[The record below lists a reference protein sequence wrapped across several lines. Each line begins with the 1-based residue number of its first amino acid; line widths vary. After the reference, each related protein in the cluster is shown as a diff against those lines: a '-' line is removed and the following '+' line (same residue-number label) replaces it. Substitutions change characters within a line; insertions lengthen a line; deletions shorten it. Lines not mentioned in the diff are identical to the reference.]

1 MACLN
6 HLQENPV
13 TVQISLEN
21 LLEEL
26 SGIEMISN
34 HQQVAKL
41 SGDYAHFSPVLV
53 PLLAGKVGDVVVRP
67 KDEGEVLRIAQACVK
82 YKIPLTVR
90 GSGTGNYGQCTPLK
104 GGVILETSRLQEIK
118 WIKAGLASV
127 ETGVK
132 LASVDKKAQEIG
144 WELRMIPSMYKSA
157 TVGGFIA
164 GGSGGIGSVT
174 YGQLRDRGNLRA
186 VRVVTLEDEP
196 RIIELRGDDVQ
207 KVNHAYGTN
216 GIITELEIPLAP
228 AYEWM
233 ECVVSF
239 RDFMTAARFGQALG
253 NSDGLVK
260 KMISVHAAPIPNYF
274 TALQNYIPAD
284 AHCALVLVA
293 ESDRQPF
300 QSLVAEFAGEICYE
314 KSTHES
320 SRESSKG
327 INLIEFTW
335 NHTTLLARAVDNSL
349 TYLQSL
355 FLNDP
360 KLELV
365 QKMYEHFGDEV
376 MMHLEFIKVDGA
388 VIPAAI
394 QVLRFTTGDRL
405 TEIIEFHES
414 QGVFIAN
421 PHTYILEDGGM
432 KVVDQNQ
439 LNFKRMV
446 DPYGL
451 MNPNKM
457 RGWQN

>member
-1 MACLN
+1 MVN
-6 HLQENPV
+6 M
-13 TVQISLEN
+13 QISQISIEN
-21 LLEEL
+21 LLAEL
-26 SGIEMISN
+26 SDIEAIAN
-34 HQQVAKL
+34 PAQVAKL
-41 SGDYAHFSPVLV
+41 SEDYAHFSPILA
-53 PLLAGKVGDVVVRP
+53 PLLAGKVGDLVLRP
-67 KDEGEVLRIAQACVK
+67 RDESEILRIAKACVT

-90 GSGTGNYGQCTPLK
+90 GSGTGNYGQSTPLQ
-104 GGVILETSRLQEIK
+104 GGVILETSRLQKIK

-132 LASVDKKAQEIG
+132 MGALDKKAQEIG
-144 WELRMIPSMYKSA
+144 WELRMLPSIFKTA
-157 TVGGFIA
+157 TIGGFIA
-164 GGSGGIGSVT
+164 GGSGGIGSIL

-186 VRVVTLEDEP
+186 VRVVTLEDQP

-233 ECVVSF
+233 ESVVSF
-239 RDFMTAARFGQALG
+239 SDFMTAARFGQALG
-253 NSDGLVK
+253 NSDGIVK

-274 TALQNYIPAD
+274 TALQSHISPNS
-284 AHCALVLVA
+284 HCALVLVA
-293 ESDRQPF
+293 QSDREPF
-300 QSLVAEFAGEICYE
+300 VNLVQEFRGEICYE
-314 KSTHES
+314 KSGN
-320 SRESSKG
+320 ESSKG
-327 INLIEFTW
+327 ISLIEFSW
-335 NHTTLLARAVDNSL
+335 NHTTLLVRAIDNSL

-355 FLNDP
+355 FLDDP

-365 QKMYEHFGDEV
+365 QTMYEHFGDEV
-376 MMHLEFIKVDGA
+376 MMHLEFIKVDGV

-394 QVLRFTTGDRL
+394 QVVRFTTGDRL
-405 TEIIEFHES
+405 NEIIRYHES

-432 KVVDQNQ
+432 KAIDHNQ

-451 MNPNKM
+451 MNPHKM
-457 RGWQN
+457 RGWT

>member
-1 MACLN
+1 M
-6 HLQENPV
+6 
-13 TVQISLEN
+13 QISLDN

-26 SGIEMISN
+26 SGLETITN
-34 HQQVAKL
+34 PTQVAKL
-41 SGDYAHFSPVLV
+41 SEDYAHFSPVLV

-67 KDEGEVLRIAQACVK
+67 SSESEVLRIAKTCVK
-82 YKIPLTVR
+82 YQIPLTVR

-118 WIKAGLASV
+118 WVKAGVACV

-132 LASVDKKAQEIG
+132 MVTLDKKAQEIG
-144 WELRMIPSMYKSA
+144 WESRMVPSTVRSA

-164 GGSGGIGSVT
+164 GGSGGIGSVL

-207 KVNHAYGTN
+207 KVAHAYGTN
-216 GIITELEIPLAP
+216 GIITELEVPLAP
-228 AYEWM
+228 AYGWAEY
-233 ECVVSF
+233 VVSF
-239 RDFMTAARFGQALG
+239 ADFMTAARFGQALG
-253 NSDGLVK
+253 NSDGIIK
-260 KMISVHAAPIPNYF
+260 KMISVHSAPISNYF
-274 TALQNYIPAD
+274 TALQSYIPAD
-284 AHCALVLVA
+284 SHCALVLVA
-293 ESDRQPF
+293 EIDREPF
-300 QSLVAEFAGEICYE
+300 KSLIQEFQGEICYE
-314 KSTHES
+314 KSAQEA
-320 SRESSKG
+320 SKG
-327 INLIEFTW
+327 ISLVEFSW
-335 NHTTLLARAVDNSL
+335 NHTTLHARAADASL

-365 QKMYEHFGDEV
+365 QQMYEHFGDEV
-376 MMHLEFIKVDGA
+376 MMHLEFIKVNGV

-394 QVLRFTTGDRL
+394 QVVRFTTGDRL
-405 TEIIEFHES
+405 NEIIEYHES

-432 KVVDQNQ
+432 KTIDYDQ
-439 LNFKRMV
+439 LNFKRQV

-451 MNPNKM
+451 MNPDKM
-457 RGWQN
+457 KGWQIK

>member
-1 MACLN
+1 M
-6 HLQENPV
+6 
-13 TVQISLEN
+13 QIYLEN

-26 SGIEMISN
+26 CGIEAVTNPI
-34 HQQVAKL
+34 QVAKL
-41 SGDYAHFSPVLV
+41 SEDYAHFSPVLV
-53 PLLAGKVGDVVVRP
+53 PLLADKVGDVVMRP
-67 KDEGEVLRIAQACVK
+67 KNESEVLRIAKACVK
-82 YKIPLTVR
+82 YKIALTVR
-90 GSGTGNYGQCTPLK
+90 GSGTGNYGQCTPMK
-104 GGVILETSRLQEIK
+104 GGVIVETLRLQEIK
-118 WIKAGLASV
+118 WLKPGLACV

-132 LASVDKKAQEIG
+132 LGELDKKAQEIG
-144 WELRMIPSMYKSA
+144 WESRMLPSMFRSA

-164 GGSGGIGSVT
+164 GGSGGIGSIL

-216 GIITELEIPLAP
+216 GIITELEVPLAP
-228 AYEWM
+228 AYAWM
-233 ECVVSF
+233 ECIVSF
-239 RDFMTAARFGQALG
+239 TDFMTAARFGQALG
-253 NSDGLVK
+253 NSDGIIK
-260 KMISVHAAPIPNYF
+260 KMISIHADPIPSYF
-274 TALQNYIPAD
+274 AALQSYIPTG

-293 ESDRQPF
+293 ESDREPF
-300 QSLVAEFAGEICYE
+300 ASLVQEFQGEICYE
-314 KSTHES
+314 KSAQEA
-320 SRESSKG
+320 SKG
-327 INLIEFTW
+327 ISLIEFTW
-335 NHTTLLARAVDNSL
+335 NHTTLHARAANPSL

-365 QKMYEHFGDEV
+365 QQMYEYFGDEV
-376 MMHLEFIKVDGA
+376 IMHLEFIKVNGV

-394 QVLRFTTGDRL
+394 QIVRFTDSDRL
-405 TEIIEFHES
+405 NEIIAYHES

-432 KVVDQNQ
+432 KTIDYEQ

-451 MNPNKM
+451 MNPDKM
-457 RGWQN
+457 KAWQM

>member
-1 MACLN
+1 M
-6 HLQENPV
+6 
-13 TVQISLEN
+13 QISLEN

-26 SGIEMISN
+26 SGLEAITN
-34 HQQVAKL
+34 PAQVAKL
-41 SGDYAHFSPVLV
+41 SEDYAHFSPILV

-67 KDEGEVLRIAQACVK
+67 SNESEVLRIAKACVK

-104 GGVILETSRLQEIK
+104 GGIILETLRLQQIK
-118 WIKAGLASV
+118 WIKAGLACV
-127 ETGVK
+127 QTGVK
-132 LASVDKKAQEIG
+132 LAALDKKAQEIG
-144 WELRMIPSMYKSA
+144 WESRMVPSTVRSA

-164 GGSGGIGSVT
+164 GGSGGIGSVL

-216 GIITELEIPLAP
+216 GVITELEVPLAP
-228 AYEWM
+228 AYAWM

-239 RDFMTAARFGQALG
+239 ADFMTAARFGQALG
-253 NSDGLVK
+253 NSDGIIK
-260 KMISVHAAPIPNYF
+260 KMISVHAAPIPSYF
-274 TALQNYIPAD
+274 TALQSYIFTGS
-284 AHCALVLVA
+284 HCALVLVA
-293 ESDRQPF
+293 ESDREPF
-300 QSLVAEFAGEICYE
+300 YSLVQEFKGEICYE
-314 KSTHES
+314 KSAQEAGKS
-320 SRESSKG
+320 IS
-327 INLIEFTW
+327 LVEFSW
-335 NHTTLLARAVDNSL
+335 NHTTLHARAADASL

-365 QKMYEHFGDEV
+365 QQMHEYFGDEV
-376 MMHLEFIKVDGA
+376 IMHLEFIKVNGV

-394 QVLRFTTGDRL
+394 QVVRFTNSDRL
-405 TEIIEFHES
+405 NEIIQYHES
-414 QGVFIAN
+414 KGVFIAN

-432 KVVDQNQ
+432 KTIDYGQ

-451 MNPNKM
+451 MNPDKM
-457 RGWQN
+457 KAWQNQ

>member
-1 MACLN
+1 M
-6 HLQENPV
+6 
-13 TVQISLEN
+13 QISLEN

-26 SGIEMISN
+26 SGIEAITN
-34 HQQVAKL
+34 PAQVTKL
-41 SGDYAHFSPVLV
+41 SEDYAHFSPILV

-67 KDEGEVLRIAQACVK
+67 SNESEVLRIAQACVK

-90 GSGTGNYGQCTPLK
+90 GSGTGNYGQSTPLK
-104 GGVILETSRLQEIK
+104 GGIILETLRLQQIK
-118 WIKAGLASV
+118 WIKAGLACV

-132 LASVDKKAQEIG
+132 LAALDKKAQEIG
-144 WELRMIPSMYKSA
+144 WESRMVPSTVRSA

-164 GGSGGIGSVT
+164 GGSGGIGSVL

-216 GIITELEIPLAP
+216 GIITELEVPLAP
-228 AYEWM
+228 AYAWM

-239 RDFMTAARFGQALG
+239 ADFMTAARFGQALG
-253 NSDGLVK
+253 NSDGIIK
-260 KMISVHAAPIPNYF
+260 KMISVHAAPIPSYF
-274 TALQNYIPAD
+274 TALQSYISAGS
-284 AHCALVLVA
+284 HCALVLIA
-293 ESDRQPF
+293 ESDREPF
-300 QSLVAEFAGEICYE
+300 YSLMQEFRGEICYE
-314 KSTHES
+314 KSAQEA
-320 SRESSKG
+320 SKS
-327 INLIEFTW
+327 LSLVEFSW
-335 NHTTLLARAVDNSL
+335 NHTTLHARAADASL

-365 QKMYEHFGDEV
+365 QQMYEHFGDEV
-376 MMHLEFIKVDGA
+376 IMHLEFIKVNGV

-394 QVLRFTTGDRL
+394 QVVRFTNSDRL
-405 TEIIEFHES
+405 NEIIQYHEL

-432 KVVDQNQ
+432 KSIDYDQ

-451 MNPNKM
+451 MNPDKM
-457 RGWQN
+457 KAWQNQ